1 MEYNPEA
8 KTQEELEEQL
18 EYAESIMVNTIAETM
33 DFYGVTPSVG
43 RLYGTLYFQHHPM
56 TLDEMKDKLGM
67 SKPSMSTS
75 VRKLQDINI
84 VQKVWRKGSRKDL
97 FMAEKD
103 YFQYFKQ
110 FFCKK
115 WEREAEMFLTSINES
130 QKELAKVLE
139 DPNLEEDLKET
150 AQLDYE
156 QLEAA
161 RKYYHWMERLVDF
174 IESDE
179 IYEHLPKELDEED
192 QNKK

>member
-1 MEYNPEA
+1 MEYNPDA
-8 KTQEELEEQL
+8 KKQDELKEQVG
-18 EYAESIMVNTIAETM
+18 YAESIMVNTIAETM

-56 TLDEMKDKLGM
+56 TLDEMKDELGM

-115 WEREAEMFLTSINES
+115 WERETDMFLTSINES
-130 QKELAKVLE
+130 QKELTKVLE
-139 DPNLEEDLKET
+139 HPELEAELKEK
-150 AQLDYE
+150 AQLDYD

-161 RKYYHWMERLVDF
+161 RKYYQWMERLVDF

-179 IYEHLPKELDEED
+179 IYKYLPKELDEEESTSE
-192 QNKK
+192 

>member
-1 MEYNPEA
+1 MVMEHKPNA
-8 KTQEELEEQL
+8 TKQEELEEQI
-18 EYAESIMVNTIAETM
+18 EHAESIMVNTIAETM

-56 TLDEMKDKLGM
+56 TLDEMKDELGM

-130 QKELAKVLE
+130 QKKLANVLE
-139 DPNLEEDLKET
+139 HPDLDDELKET

-161 RKYYHWMERLVDF
+161 RKYYRWMERLVDF

-179 IYEHLPKELDEED
+179 IYEYLPKELNEKDE
-192 QNKK
+192 N

>member
-1 MEYNPEA
+1 MDMRYHPKEEG
-8 KTQEELEEQL
+8 QESLENQVKQ
-18 EYAESIMVNTIAETM
+18 AESIMVNTIAETM

-56 TLDEMKDKLGM
+56 TLDEMKDELGM

-97 FMAEKD
+97 FIAEKD

-115 WEREAEMFLTSINES
+115 WERETEMFLASINES
-130 QKELAKVLE
+130 QKELADVLANPE
-139 DPNLEEDLKET
+139 LEEDLKET
-150 AQLDYE
+150 AELDYQ
-156 QLEAA
+156 QLEEA
-161 RKYYHWMERLVDF
+161 RKYYHWLERLVDL

-179 IYEHLPKELDEED
+179 IYEYLPKELNE
-192 QNKK
+192 KK

>member
-1 MEYNPEA
+1 MENNPEA

-150 AQLDYE
+150 AQLDYK